1 MSQTA
6 GENPSNIRKNHYTNM
21 CRVLFPG
28 FVALTMAA
36 TAAPVIDPIPNVTI
50 PAGKSLIIPITA
62 TSTNGRALTYTVTG
76 STNAIAMVLHTN
88 NPFWKLNIAQAAAT
102 NAPGAFATPYRGG
115 LVTVTNMGDL
125 TFMLF
130 PEYAPHTVNVFH
142 GLTASGFYNSNTIF
156 HRVVSGFV
164 YQGGD
169 PLTNGTG
176 GLTFKYDDEFHPQ
189 AIFSGNGQ
197 LALANSGADT
207 DGSQFFVTVGPQRFL
222 DLKYTIF
229 GQLLR
234 GFNVQTNINNTAV
247 DANSRPLADVIIT
260 QASLVPNL
268 TDTALTLVA
277 TNVSGVLDTIK
288 VMADDGAGGRATN
301 QFTAST
307 MADANSNGEPFFYPV
322 ALTNLVGPVNV
333 PLTNTLTSLG
343 LDGQTPSWYVQ
354 FADNTSYLN
363 ASNSSFLLSNSTYQ
377 SLTLNVTNL
386 QGAMQLIV
394 RPVTNYAGPIN
405 FIFYVGPNSSF
416 SSYDKQVFTF
426 VFGDTSIVAQ
436 PATITPQPAAP
447 FTNLLLATFTNG
459 VVSSAVTNFTASI
472 NWGDNA
478 ITAGVITTNTAK
490 FKQVFGTH
498 TYTNSGDYPVYITI
512 KSTLGVTAVLS
523 NAVTVVPSLQLKRNG
538 TNNLVAWP
546 AWAYAYQVFT
556 STNLAT
562 TNWTAVT
569 NLATLSGFQNVVTNS
584 GAGTKGF
591 FRLKK

>member
-1 MSQTA
+1 MTMDR
-6 GENPSNIRKNHYTNM
+6 IFLLCFLM
-21 CRVLFPG
+21 
-28 FVALTMAA
+28 LTVAA

-62 TSTNGRALTYTVTG
+62 TSTNGRALTYTVTS
-76 STNAIAMVLHTN
+76 STNAIAIVLHTN
-88 NPFWKLNIAQAAAT
+88 NPFWKLNIAQVAPT

-115 LVTVTNMGDL
+115 LVTVTNMGDM

-130 PEYAPHTVNVFH
+130 PEYAPHTVNVFQ

-156 HRVVSGFV
+156 HRVISGFV
-164 YQGGD
+164 NQGGD
-169 PLTNGTG
+169 PLTNGSG

-189 AIFSGNGQ
+189 AMFTGNGQ
-197 LALANSGADT
+197 LALANSGPDT
-207 DGSQFFVTVGPQRFL
+207 DGSQFFVTVGPQRYL

-268 TDTALTLVA
+268 TDTVLTLVA
-277 TNVSGVLDTIK
+277 TNVPGVISTNK
-288 VMADDGAGGRATN
+288 VIADDGAGGRATN
-301 QFTAST
+301 QFTVT
-307 MADANSNGEPFFYPV
+307 TITDTNSNGEPFFYPS

-343 LDGQTPSWYVQ
+343 LDDQTPSWYVQ
-354 FADNTSYLN
+354 FADATSAAN
-363 ASNSSFLLSNSTYQ
+363 AGNSSYALTNSTYQ
-377 SLTLNVTNL
+377 SLTFNVTNV
-386 QGAMQLIV
+386 QGAMQIFV
-394 RPVTNYAGPIN
+394 RPATNYVGPVN
-405 FIFYVGPNSSF
+405 VLFYVAPNSSF
-416 SSYDKQVFTF
+416 SSYDEQEFTF
-426 VFGDTSIVAQ
+426 VFGDTSIAAQ
-436 PATITPQPAAP
+436 PATITPQSPTP

-472 NWGDNA
+472 NWGDNS
-478 ITAGVITTNTAK
+478 ITSGVIVTNVAK
-490 FKQVFGTH
+490 FKQVFGAH

-512 KSTLGVTAVLS
+512 QSALGVTATVS
-523 NAVTVVPSLQLKRNG
+523 NTITVVPPLKLKRTG
-538 TNNLVAWP
+538 TNNVVTWP
-546 AWAYAYQVFT
+546 AWAYAYQVLT
-556 STNLAT
+556 STNPAI
-562 TNWTAVT
+562 TNWTTVT
-569 NLATLSGFQNVVTNS
+569 NLSTLAGFQNVVSNS